1 MCIDCVQSNRLP
13 ARIVLDVQQEG
24 SARKLITVRSALV
37 LLNKLDSPVEL
48 KMENTDEKG
57 DCCSRENVL
66 SQGCR
71 HGVDGPENVA
81 DQFAKV
87 CNFIFHLT

>member
-1 MCIDCVQSNRLP
+1 MCTDCVQSNRLP

-57 DCCSRENVL
+57 ACCACCYRCAVL
-66 SQGCR
+66 
-71 HGVDGPENVA
+71 
-81 DQFAKV
+81 
-87 CNFIFHLT
+87 